1 MTQPPNVQLMVKQ
14 TTLKTQSRKEIL
26 NRIFGSRNK
35 IDKLSQRTQLN
46 SYVGVWNKYMKKWI
60 NQEDLIK
67 PAKL

>member
-26 NRIFGSRNK
+26 NRIFCSRNK
-35 IDKLSQRTQLN
+35 IDKLSQRTQFN